1 MKSQSLWSSTP
12 AWRLPICKAPSPTSA
27 WRLSIYKGALT
38 SPCARQFIIPTRG
51 SVCPPSFKELQ
62 FSSPTW
68 RFQRNVA
75 CSHLATRDDQ
85 LPHQDRRRALCVP
98 FGTTQ
103 VEFSFDMQVLLP
115 ALLPID
121 RAPARA
127 PKFQMTTTRKPDD
140 DARRYFARTSSTAD
154 MFPCSLLLRDFS
166 TLVIETYTSSL
177 LAKKTFI
184 GYAKSDELL

>member
-68 RFQRNVA
+68 HFQRNVA

-103 VEFSFDMQVLLP
+103 VEFSFVIHQQVLLP

-127 PKFQMTTTRKPDD
+127 PKFQITTTRKPDD
-140 DARRYFARTSSTAD
+140 GARRDFACTSS
-154 MFPCSLLLRDFS
+154 
-166 TLVIETYTSSL
+166 
-177 LAKKTFI
+177 
-184 GYAKSDELL
+184 